1 MRGVKKPGFF
11 TPFFCRGNLFSILK
25 VNTMKS
31 YKILSRQALKRLPVY
46 MSYLKSINNGEIEY
60 ISSAAVAKALG
71 LNEVQVRKDLGAVC
85 KSTGIPK
92 RGFLIA
98 DLIGGISDYLGY
110 ESGKVAVLIG
120 AGNLGMALMSYRGF
134 ENYGINI
141 VAAFDSD
148 SSLADGKRVF
158 EISRLGEICREYNV
172 KIGIITVPE
181 SAAQKVCD
189 LLVKSGIKAIWNFAP
204 TYLKAPEDILVQN
217 ENMASSLALLS
228 NHLREKM
235 AEE

>member
-1 MRGVKKPGFF
+1 
-11 TPFFCRGNLFSILK
+11 
-25 VNTMKS
+25 MKT
-31 YKILSRQALKRLPVY
+31 YKNMSRQALKRLPVY
-46 MSYLKSINNGEIEY
+46 MSYLKSINNGENEY

-85 KSTGIPK
+85 KSTGVPK
-92 RGFLIA
+92 RGFLIR

-110 ESGKVAVLIG
+110 ESSKVAVLIG

-134 ENYGINI
+134 ENYGIRI
-141 VAAFDSD
+141 VAAFDTNTAITD
-148 SSLADGKRVF
+148 NEKIF
-158 EISRLGEICREYNV
+158 NISKLGEICREYNV
-172 KIGIITVPE
+172 KIGVITVPE
-181 SAAQKVCD
+181 KSAQAACD
-189 LLVKSGIKAIWNFAP
+189 LLVENGIKAIWNFAP